1 MRAIKAQVL
10 RSLLFRV
17 QSPTMLRIRKNAP
30 HICQQNLHLILSQ
43 NHIGVTIKEITNGIT
58 INV

>member
-1 MRAIKAQVL
+1 MRALKAQVL

-17 QSPTMLRIRKNAP
+17 QSPTMLRKNAS